1 MQMLTALSDKTGSGP
16 PPKIQKLVS
25 WLAESEVDIKAV
37 IECTQ
42 ELVSLYE
49 VWEQY
54 SEKNCKELL
63 GRMVKSKNLDK

>member
-1 MQMLTALSDKTGSGP
+1 MMTALSDKSGSGP
-16 PPKIQKLVS
+16 PQKIHKLVG

-54 SEKNCKELL
+54 SEKTCKELI